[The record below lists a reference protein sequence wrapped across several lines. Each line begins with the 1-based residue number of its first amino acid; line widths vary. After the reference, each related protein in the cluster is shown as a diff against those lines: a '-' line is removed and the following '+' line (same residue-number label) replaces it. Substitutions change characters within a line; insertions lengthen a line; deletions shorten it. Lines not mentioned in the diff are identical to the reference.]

1 MVTTLYILYDARCG
15 LCSRVREWSLLQPA
29 FVTLDFIPAGS
40 ERARTL
46 FPTLAHEVTPSEL
59 VVVTSEGEVYFD
71 TEAWIVCLWALRE
84 YRAWSRRFASGPLR
98 PLART
103 AWHLICENRAALS
116 RMFSLRS
123 DEEIA
128 RRLGAQPAPA
138 CEWN

>member
-15 LCSRVREWSLLQPA
+15 LCSRVREWSLAQPA

-40 ERARTL
+40 ERARRL
-46 FPTLAHEVTPSEL
+46 FPALSHDAAPSEL
-59 VVVTSEGEVYFD
+59 VVVTSEGDVYFD

-103 AWHLICENRAALS
+103 AWHFICDNRVALT
-116 RMFSLRS
+116 RLFSLHN

-128 RRLGAQPAPA
+128 RRLSAQTAPA
-138 CEWN
+138 CERN